1 MVCIFP
7 VYTKIRK
14 CKKYD
19 KQSWFPNMAD
29 VFRGLGQKSTLYLFL
44 AIILE
49 SFILR
54 RDNNHSGSV
63 SSNVSQLHLANSVS
77 FDSILVSI
85 HLWTK
90 RSSYKTNSSSCC
102 NTQLRHLAK
111 DVLFV
116 NLVLLCGDVLQNP
129 GPATLKCFKCSK
141 TIRKNQGRATC
152 VGFTQPYH
160 LKCLSAEFE
169 YSSKC
174 VMCFNNAPMPHEDL
188 IETAIHGFAEL
199 SEAVNQLGLR
209 FLHQKTAISRKVV
222 GKNVRAK
229 PRKVI
234 WDMLKNTLFLT
245 TVAVE
250 PSFGYNLVLGC
261 TNL

>member
-1 MVCIFP
+1 M
-7 VYTKIRK
+7 
-14 CKKYD
+14 
-19 KQSWFPNMAD
+19 
-29 VFRGLGQKSTLYLFL
+29 
-44 AIILE
+44 
-49 SFILR
+49 
-54 RDNNHSGSV
+54 

-90 RSSYKTNSSSCC
+90 RSSYKTDSSSCC

-116 NLVLLCGDVLQNP
+116 NLVLLCADVLQNP
-129 GPATLKCFKCSK
+129 GPATLKFFKCSK
-141 TIRKNQGRATC
+141 TIRKNLGRATC
-152 VGFTQPYH
+152 AGCTQPYH

-174 VMCFNNAPMPHEDL
+174 DMCFNNAPMPHEDL

-199 SEAVNQLGLR
+199 SEAVNQRGLR

-250 PSFGYNLVLGC
+250 PSFGLQLGVTVHEFMLISIC
-261 TNL
+261 QCLCHIMKVSWNHGFIGFVVSMAS